1 MPPSPT
7 DAPWVLEIEDPAS
20 VRLQALHT
28 PLPDST
34 PTTPTGG
41 RRGCSVGLRS
51 RVAGSRE
58 PRHRRDGVAVSW
70 SQLALHAPRPTVRSQ
85 DRAVMAVTLICTLI
99 GLWLGSLAPTSS
111 PVSAPTAAGTQHRSP

>member
-7 DAPWVLEIEDPAS
+7 DTPWVVDIEDPSS
-20 VRLQALHT
+20 VRPQLLHT

-34 PTTPTGG
+34 PSTPTGG
-41 RRGCSVGLRS
+41 RRGCPARLRS

-70 SQLALHAPRPTVRSQ
+70 SQLAVHAPRPAIRTQ

-99 GLWLGSLAPTSS
+99 GVWLGSLAPASS
-111 PVSAPTAAGTQHRSP
+111 PVSAPTAAGAQHRSP